1 MGGAAFEHITA
12 MPICRV
18 SLAFLSAKDMCKL
31 NAAGILF
38 QPSLLALIEIIELF
52 SSSVSMKCTIVWC
65 VCCVS
70 VVFEWGLCV
79 CGVNDSVN
87 GEAKKD
93 WVCCTITTLKDEEKD
108 TLY

>member
-1 MGGAAFEHITA
+1 MKVLYVGGAAFEHITA

-79 CGVNDSVN
+79 
-87 GEAKKD
+87 
-93 WVCCTITTLKDEEKD
+93 VCE
-108 TLY
+108 

>member
-38 QPSLLALIEIIELF
+38 QPSLLALIQIIELF

-79 CGVNDSVN
+79 LFLNGDCVIVIVN
-87 GEAKKD
+87 GEARGLG
-93 WVCCTITTLKDEEKD
+93 V
-108 TLY
+108 LYNCSFEG